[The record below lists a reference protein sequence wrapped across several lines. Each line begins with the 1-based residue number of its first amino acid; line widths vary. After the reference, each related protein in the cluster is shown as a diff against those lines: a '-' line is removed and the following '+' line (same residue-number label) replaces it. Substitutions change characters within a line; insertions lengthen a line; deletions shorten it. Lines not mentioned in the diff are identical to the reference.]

1 MWKRTSDT
9 TSFSLYV
16 NSKSNKSCDVKFR
29 IVISINPDPP
39 PLRLPHQIKVLLLP
53 KFTPTLVRG
62 DRNCVTI
69 LATLLKCNIRWRKQ
83 LIVFINKEIN
93 VILQVN
99 FFWSSSHNSW
109 SFIVQRFISSIASF
123 LTIYRISRF
132 LTFFVWQ
139 GVL

>member
-16 NSKSNKSCDVKFR
+16 NSKSNKSCDIKFR
-29 IVISINPDPP
+29 IVISIKPDP
-39 PLRLPHQIKVLLLP
+39 LPRYQIKALLLP

-139 GVL
+139 GLL

>member
-1 MWKRTSDT
+1 MWKRTSNT

-16 NSKSNKSCDVKFR
+16 NSKSNKGYDVKLR
-29 IVISINPDPP
+29 IFISINPDPLQP
-39 PLRLPHQIKVLLLP
+39 PHQIKALLFP

-93 VILQVN
+93 VILQVI

-139 GVL
+139 GLL

>member
-16 NSKSNKSCDVKFR
+16 NSKSNKSWDVKFR
-29 IVISINPDPP
+29 IVISINPDPSP
-39 PLRLPHQIKVLLLP
+39 PPHQIKALLLP

-69 LATLLKCNIRWRKQ
+69 LAALLKCNIRWRKQ
-83 LIVFINKEIN
+83 LTVFINKEVN

-99 FFWSSSHNSW
+99 FFWSSSHNLW
-109 SFIVQRFISSIASF
+109 SFIVQRFVSSIASF

-139 GVL
+139 RLL